1 MLSSV
6 PVWQTAPVCHELLQ
20 AHKVFLNHTAHIFS
34 MQLCEGFGNESD
46 VIGCVCWF
54 YVVVVGRSHSWH
66 HITASPSQ
74 QLPGCWSVSVWF
86 SETDRQNIILQKR
99 VSVCI
104 TDKTCMSSI
113 ILSEKSWL
121 IKPQYVL
128 KSNINLTTKRLG
140 KGFLPLL
147 NIFSLLFFKPKRI
160 SNQLTCE
167 KKGPTEEDG
176 EMATRRKR

>member
-1 MLSSV
+1 MKAKLQEGKPKEWAIVHLHERRLSPDKVAWSIANFKILIYEVKSLEYLTMLSSV

-34 MQLCEGFGNESD
+34 MQLCEGFSNESD

-113 ILSEKSWL
+113 ILSEKKL
-121 IKPQYVL
+121 V
-128 KSNINLTTKRLG
+128 N
-140 KGFLPLL
+140 
-147 NIFSLLFFKPKRI
+147 
-160 SNQLTCE
+160 
-167 KKGPTEEDG
+167 
-176 EMATRRKR
+176 

>member
-1 MLSSV
+1 MKVMSSAAFADFMLLLWDDHIHGTTSLLLPHSSSQDADL
-6 PVWQTAPVCHELLQ
+6 W
-20 AHKVFLNHTAHIFS
+20 VFDLVR
-34 MQLCEGFGNESD
+34 L
-46 VIGCVCWF
+46 
-54 YVVVVGRSHSWH
+54 
-66 HITASPSQ
+66 
-74 QLPGCWSVSVWF
+74 
-86 SETDRQNIILQKR
+86 
-99 VSVCI
+99 
-104 TDKTCMSSI
+104 TDKTSSYRKE
-113 ILSEKSWL
+113 LQCALLTKPACPQSFYQKKSWL

-128 KSNINLTTKRLG
+128 KSNLNLTTKRLG